1 MRNLLLSLDEA
12 TEPVD
17 VFFRDDDAGWEDARL
32 LELIARFAEHGVPL
46 DLAVIPA
53 ELHEGLAARL
63 ADSHAGLH
71 QHGYAHTNHQV
82 EGRKCEFGPARA
94 RAEQHADIA
103 AGQERLTE
111 LLSDENQNAISD
123 ILENVRATTDVLRER
138 APEIAD
144 TLAEARIA
152 ARNASLAAERVA
164 RLADSTNAL
173 VSEEGRPAMQDLRK
187 AIAGVEQATSNLD
200 AMVAD
205 ARPGVQNFSKSTL
218 PELNRLIRDMR
229 ELSQSL
235 NGFVERLDRGG
246 VGGALGPKKL
256 PDYEPRGN
264 R

>member
-1 MRNLLLSLDEA
+1 M
-12 TEPVD
+12 
-17 VFFRDDDAGWEDARL
+17 
-32 LELIARFAEHGVPL
+32 
-46 DLAVIPA
+46 
-53 ELHEGLAARL
+53 
-63 ADSHAGLH
+63 
-71 QHGYAHTNHQV
+71 
-82 EGRKCEFGPARA
+82 
-94 RAEQHADIA
+94 
-103 AGQERLTE
+103 
-111 LLSDENQNAISD
+111 
-123 ILENVRATTDVLRER
+123 LRER

-152 ARNASLAAERVA
+152 ARNASLAAECVA